1 MAHLFPW
8 HIHGPPRPRIQVGH
22 YAAVQAVD
30 YNGDGLV
37 DVIAGN
43 QEHEPKTPV
52 RRLEKWLKSHFA
64 VG

>member
-1 MAHLFPW
+1 MAH
-8 HIHGPPRPRIQVGH
+8 PPRIKAGH

-43 QEHEPKTPV
+43 QEK
-52 RRLEKWLKSHFA
+52 RS
-64 VG
+64 

>member
-1 MAHLFPW
+1 
-8 HIHGPPRPRIQVGH
+8 VGH

-43 QEHEPKTPV
+43 QEHEQKH
-52 RRLEKWLKSHFA
+52 R
-64 VG
+64 